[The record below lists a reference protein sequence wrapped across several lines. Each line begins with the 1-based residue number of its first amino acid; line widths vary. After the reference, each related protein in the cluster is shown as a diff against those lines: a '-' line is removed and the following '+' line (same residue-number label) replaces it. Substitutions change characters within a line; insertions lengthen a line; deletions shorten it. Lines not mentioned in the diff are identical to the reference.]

1 MFISGRFVSITGNS
15 NHAAIAIVL
24 FTPPFLLN
32 INNNSK
38 KLLNFLILLLL
49 VSLLFLTGS
58 RTGLLTFSF
67 FLFFF
72 YPNKNKFI
80 LFSFSI
86 VFAYFLVTK
95 LFLNKVDFDYASV
108 FDRVQTNSTNRNQNW
123 TEAFIN
129 FSENP
134 FFGRSMED
142 SDSDRNI
149 VENSFLACLSNY
161 GFVGFVFFIN
171 AFIYLLKIGIKSIR
185 SIDIYSSISASIII
199 AIIIGGLFE
208 GYLLSNLSLP
218 TVSILLYSN
227 FINHKLQFT

>member
-1 MFISGRFVSITGNS
+1 M
-15 NHAAIAIVL
+15 
-24 FTPPFLLN
+24 LN

-142 SDSDRNI
+142 SDTDRNI

-161 GFVGFVFFIN
+161 GFVGSVFFIN
-171 AFIYLLKIGIKSIR
+171 AFVYLLKIGIKSIR
-185 SIDIYSSISASIII
+185 SIDIYTSISASIII